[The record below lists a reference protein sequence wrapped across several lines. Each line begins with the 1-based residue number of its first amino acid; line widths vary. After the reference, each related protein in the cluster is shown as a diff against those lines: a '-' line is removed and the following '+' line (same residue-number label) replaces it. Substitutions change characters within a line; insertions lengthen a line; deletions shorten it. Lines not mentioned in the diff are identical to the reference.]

1 MNEVRVVSWEELNER
16 LYEASWFQP
25 QGRFR
30 SSLAFRGLPDWRYD
44 RRTSLN
50 RLGGRYARV
59 EDDLLRNF
67 RKYAS
72 RMDATHE
79 AALYDS
85 WWNWLAIAQH
95 HGLPT
100 RLLDWTFSPYV
111 ALHFVTANADR
122 FATDGVIWCI
132 DFIKVRRFLPAS
144 LKAILKKDDAVFFTA
159 EMLDRYA
166 PTLEQF
172 DARAKSEVSDGQDC
186 VIFFEP
192 PSLDDRIVNQA
203 ALFSMLSSPEQQLEQ
218 WLQSREAEQPGI
230 FRKIIVPAVLK
241 WEVRDKLD
249 MANITERVV
258 FPGLDGLGSWLRRY
272 YSPNHLLE
280 VVYGS
285 LESDRYLARI
295 QRFSGLEMHVTLF
308 QGEVAV
314 RDSVLTSKPQS
325 QWWDQTLDKPVEVSP
340 RPSHFDFIPD

>member
-1 MNEVRVVSWEELNER
+1 MESWAQLNEC
-16 LYEASWFQP
+16 LYEESWYQP
-25 QGRFR
+25 HGRFR
-30 SSLAFRGLPDWRYD
+30 SPFAFRGLPDWRYD

-50 RLGGRYARV
+50 RLGGRYASI

-67 RKYAS
+67 RKYGS
-72 RMDATHE
+72 QMENSLH
-79 AALYDS
+79 DS
-85 WWNWLAIAQH
+85 WWNWLAMGQH

-111 ALHFVTANADR
+111 ALHFVTTKADL
-122 FATDGVIWCI
+122 FATDGVIFCI
-132 DFIKVRRFLPAS
+132 DFIKVRRYLPES

-159 EMLDRYA
+159 EMLDGYA
-166 PTLEQF
+166 RTLGEF
-172 DARAKSEVSDGQDC
+172 DARVKRDGQDC

-203 ALFSMLSSPEQQLEQ
+203 ALFSMISNPEQQLEE
-218 WLQSREAEQPGI
+218 WLVGKEAEQPGI

-258 FPGLDGLGSWLRRY
+258 FPGLDGLGAWLRRY

-280 VVYGS
+280 VDYGS
-285 LESDRYLARI
+285 DRFLARV
-295 QRFSGLEMHVTLF
+295 QRFEGLKMFVTLF
-308 QGEVAV
+308 QGREAV
-314 RDSVLTSKPQS
+314 RDTVLTTLPQS
-325 QWWDQTLDKPVEVSP
+325 QWWDLSLDCAIEVKP
-340 RPSHFDFIPD
+340 RPTHFDFVPD

>member
-1 MNEVRVVSWEELNER
+1 MDAIRVGSWEELNER
-16 LYEASWFQP
+16 LYESSWYQP
-25 QGRFR
+25 HGRFR
-30 SSLAFRGLPDWRYD
+30 SPFVFRGLPDWRYD
-44 RRTSLN
+44 RRTSLY
-50 RLGGRYARV
+50 RLGGRFERV

-67 RKYAS
+67 RKYAYRLGS
-72 RMDATHE
+72 PRE
-79 AALYDS
+79 AAIYDS
-85 WWNWLAIAQH
+85 WWNWLAIGQH

-111 ALHFVTANADR
+111 ALHFVTAKADLM
-122 FATDGVIWCI
+122 AIDGVIWCI
-132 DFIKVRRFLPAS
+132 DFIKVRRYLPES

-166 PTLEQF
+166 KTLEEF
-172 DARAKSEVSDGQDC
+172 DLRVKTEAQDC

-203 ALFSMLSSPEQQLEQ
+203 ALFSMMSSPEQQLEE
-218 WLQSREAEQPGI
+218 WLQIHEREQPDL
-230 FRKIIVPAVLK
+230 FRKIIVPAALK

-280 VVYGS
+280 VRADGVV
-285 LESDRYLARI
+285 YLARI
-295 QRFSGLEMHVTLF
+295 QSFDKLRMKVTLF
-308 QGEVAV
+308 LDGAPV
-314 RDSVLTSKPQS
+314 RDAVLTSREQS
-325 QWWDQTLDKPVEVSP
+325 QWWDESADGPVIVNP
-340 RPSHFDFIPD
+340 RPATHEFVPE

>member
-1 MNEVRVVSWEELNER
+1 MRVESWAQLNEC
-16 LYEASWFQP
+16 LYEESWYQP
-25 QGRFR
+25 HGRFR
-30 SSLAFRGLPDWRYD
+30 SPFAFRGLPDWRYD

-50 RLGGRYARV
+50 RLGGRYASI

-67 RKYAS
+67 RKYGS
-72 RMDATHE
+72 QMESSLH
-79 AALYDS
+79 DS
-85 WWNWLAIAQH
+85 WWNWLAIGQH

-111 ALHFVTANADR
+111 ALHFVTTKADL
-122 FATDGVIWCI
+122 FATDGVIFCI
-132 DFIKVRRFLPAS
+132 DFIKVRRYLPES

-159 EMLDRYA
+159 EMLDGYA
-166 PTLEQF
+166 RTLGEF
-172 DARAKSEVSDGQDC
+172 DARVKRDGQDC

-203 ALFSMLSSPEQQLEQ
+203 ALFSMISSPEQQLEE
-218 WLQSREAEQPGI
+218 WLMGREAEQPGI

-258 FPGLDGLGSWLRRY
+258 FPGLDGLGAWLRRY

-280 VVYGS
+280 VDYGP
-285 LESDRYLARI
+285 ERYLARV
-295 QRFSGLEMHVTLF
+295 QRFEGLKMFVTLF
-308 QGEVAV
+308 QGREAV
-314 RDSVLTSKPQS
+314 RDAVLTTLPQS
-325 QWWDQTLDKPVEVSP
+325 QWWDLSMDRAIEVKP
-340 RPSHFDFIPD
+340 RPSHFDFVPD

>member
-1 MNEVRVVSWEELNER
+1 MSEVRVESWAQLNEC
-16 LYEASWFQP
+16 LYEASWYQP
-25 QGRFR
+25 HGRFR
-30 SSLAFRGLPDWRYD
+30 SPFAFRGLPDWRFD

-50 RLGGRYARV
+50 RIGGRYAQI

-67 RKYAS
+67 RKYGS
-72 RMDATHE
+72 QME
-79 AALYDS
+79 SSLNDS
-85 WWNWLAIAQH
+85 WWNWLAMGQH

-111 ALHFVTANADR
+111 ALHFVTAKADL
-122 FATDGVIWCI
+122 FATDGVIFCI
-132 DFIKVRRFLPAS
+132 DFIKVRRYLPES
-144 LKAILKKDDAVFFTA
+144 LKLILKKDDAVFFTA

-166 PTLEQF
+166 PTLGEF
-172 DARAKSEVSDGQDC
+172 DARVKADSADGHDC

-218 WLQSREAEQPGI
+218 WLESREAEQPGI

-280 VVYGS
+280 VVYGP

-308 QGEVAV
+308 QGELAV

-325 QWWDQTLDKPVEVSP
+325 QWWDLTLDKPVDVSP